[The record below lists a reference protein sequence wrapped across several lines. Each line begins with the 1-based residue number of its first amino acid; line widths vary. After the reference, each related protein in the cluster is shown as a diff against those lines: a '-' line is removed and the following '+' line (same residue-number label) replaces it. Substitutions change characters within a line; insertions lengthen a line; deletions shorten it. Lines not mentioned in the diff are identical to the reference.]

1 MVIIRSLSLQVVTVT
16 ALMSLING
24 RIPDTVRSTSCRQQS
39 FYHPRYGNISCTRV
53 CPPTL
58 STDINVRF
66 CSINCDAYYEC
77 LRSELPVLSADTTS
91 NSSCPASWFYH
102 PRHGFVDCRLVCTT
116 TAVSQYCQINCPLY
130 YRCMTQSQS

>member
-66 CSINCDAYYEC
+66 CSINCDGKLDSLKAAG
-77 LRSELPVLSADTTS
+77 RSALI
-91 NSSCPASWFYH
+91 F
-102 PRHGFVDCRLVCTT
+102 
-116 TAVSQYCQINCPLY
+116 
-130 YRCMTQSQS
+130 